1 MKFFLH
7 VQAITTPN
15 FLRKTVVYL
24 VQLDQKISKFKILSG
39 AIFFASFYSITNG
52 PRVKNVHS
60 LP

>member
-39 AIFFASFYSITNG
+39 AIFLLHHFI
-52 PRVKNVHS
+52 V
-60 LP
+60 LPMDLE